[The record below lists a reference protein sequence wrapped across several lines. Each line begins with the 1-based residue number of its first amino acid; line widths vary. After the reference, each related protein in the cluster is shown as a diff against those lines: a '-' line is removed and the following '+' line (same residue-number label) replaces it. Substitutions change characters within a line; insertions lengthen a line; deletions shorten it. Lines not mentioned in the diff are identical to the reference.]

1 MTETSF
7 VHWEF
12 MTEFWV
18 EVAEAVLR
26 IDVLI
31 RVLEIVLGL
40 FGFAGLAALSECR
53 RTTKRL
59 KKYVKSYM
67 QSAGFEW
74 TNQTDEFVVA
84 HRVRAFEILSRN
96 IQVLQPRTPW
106 ASNRVEDVRDAL
118 ESLHSAITIFRGEHL
133 PLPRLGA
140 FPLPPN
146 QATEAHVRERIV
158 ERLRA
163 IKWPRLEKSTER

>member
-1 MTETSF
+1 M
-7 VHWEF
+7 
-12 MTEFWV
+12 
-18 EVAEAVLR
+18 
-26 IDVLI
+26 
-31 RVLEIVLGL
+31 LGL
-40 FGFAGLAALSECR
+40 FGFAGLAALLECR

-67 QSAGFEW
+67 QSAEFEW
-74 TNQTDEFVVA
+74 TNQTDEFAVA

-96 IQVLQPRTPW
+96 VQALQPRTPW

-118 ESLHSAITIFRGEHL
+118 ESLHRAITIFRGEHL

-146 QATEAHVRERIV
+146 QATEAHVREHIV

-163 IKWPRLEKSTER
+163 IKWLRLEKGDVPCAVETQRRLGSRLRDHLCRLSES